1 MTDNLF
7 EQGTIP
13 SNSIGISYVP
23 TTSDSPDSEVLV
35 NGELTFGGLDSDKY
49 SGEITFAPITSTS
62 PASNYWGID
71 QKVTYGDDTLILDT
85 TAGIV
90 DTGTTLIYLA
100 SDAFSAYQQA
110 TGASLDEST
119 GLLKLTSDQ
128 YDNLQSLFFEINGTT
143 FELTKNAQIW
153 PRSLNSTLGGDE
165 DAIYLVAA
173 DNGTDSG
180 SGLDFINGFTW
191 CKYYYII
198 FMISLQDFYY
208 KCLSRL
214 PHPEYWHVDAGGRGA
229 GRRKEREAL
238 YFLPSL
244 SLFASV
250 AYSDF
255 PEMNN
260 F

>member
-1 MTDNLF
+1 MKHSRVD
-7 EQGTIP
+7 
-13 SNSIGISYVP
+13 
-23 TTSDSPDSEVLV
+23 EVLMHD
-35 NGELTFGGLDSDKY
+35 THRRI
-49 SGEITFAPITSTS
+49 SGDVAYVPITSTS

-153 PRSLNSTLGGDE
+153 PRS
-165 DAIYLVAA
+165 V
-173 DNGTDSG
+173 
-180 SGLDFINGFTW
+180 
-191 CKYYYII
+191 
-198 FMISLQDFYY
+198 
-208 KCLSRL
+208 
-214 PHPEYWHVDAGGRGA
+214 
-229 GRRKEREAL
+229 
-238 YFLPSL
+238 
-244 SLFASV
+244 
-250 AYSDF
+250 
-255 PEMNN
+255 
-260 F
+260 

>member
-23 TTSDSPDSEVLV
+23 TTSDSSDSEVLV

-71 QKVTYGDDTLILDT
+71 QKVTYGDDPLILDT

-100 SDAFSAYQQA
+100 SDAFSSYQQA

-128 YDNLQSLFFEINGTT
+128 YDNLQSLFFAIN
-143 FELTKNAQIW
+143 
-153 PRSLNSTLGGDE
+153 
-165 DAIYLVAA
+165 
-173 DNGTDSG
+173 
-180 SGLDFINGFTW
+180 
-191 CKYYYII
+191 
-198 FMISLQDFYY
+198 
-208 KCLSRL
+208 
-214 PHPEYWHVDAGGRGA
+214 
-229 GRRKEREAL
+229 
-238 YFLPSL
+238 
-244 SLFASV
+244 
-250 AYSDF
+250 
-255 PEMNN
+255 
-260 F
+260 